1 MALQRRMQT
10 VHSESYIGGRKMN
23 GDALARGARFAT
35 FGPAEKVSQ
44 EKWDAIW
51 ADDADD
57 VEVIKDKEPKNENS
71 KQKSRR

>member
-1 MALQRRMQT
+1 
-10 VHSESYIGGRKMN
+10 MN
-23 GDALARGARFAT
+23 GDALARGARSAT

-57 VEVIKDKEPKNENS
+57 VEVIKDKEPKNENG

>member
-1 MALQRRMQT
+1 
-10 VHSESYIGGRKMN
+10 MN

-51 ADDADD
+51 ADDVVNDENPK
-57 VEVIKDKEPKNENS
+57 VSPELKEFRRKLKNALGE
-71 KQKSRR
+71 K